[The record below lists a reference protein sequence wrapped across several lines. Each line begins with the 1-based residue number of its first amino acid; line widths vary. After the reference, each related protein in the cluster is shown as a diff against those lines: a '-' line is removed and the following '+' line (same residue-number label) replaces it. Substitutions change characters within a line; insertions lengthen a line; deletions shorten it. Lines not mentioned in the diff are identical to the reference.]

1 MMKCKFKQSIQT
13 RISASFL
20 LLALIISTFF
30 SIVTYTA
37 VEVAEDQ
44 LAGDRMQA
52 LSAWLIQRRANGQP
66 TDLSPGMS
74 FYVNEA
80 IPKELNGVSDGLHD
94 LDRGNLELNAY
105 VQTVGTD
112 RFVLIDESGA
122 FEHTEAVVFNVLIC
136 GFAGSVL
143 LAIMLGLTAARRV
156 VAPVVA
162 LAGAVA
168 KPDPLRSLPS
178 LTAGDEIGELARAL
192 SHYIEQQSVF
202 LAREKLFTGDVSHEL
217 RTPLTVILGA
227 AELLE
232 AQIPRES
239 EAWKAAQRI
248 KRSATEA
255 AERVG
260 ALLALSRAP
269 QLLDQQNTLLSAV
282 LEHEVDRCRPMIEGK
297 PVTFLLKLEPVVVHA
312 NPELVGVIVSN
323 LLRNACQ
330 YMDSGRITVVLTT
343 TTLVIED
350 DGPGIPEPIRARV
363 FDRYVCGHPNYS
375 GEGLGLS
382 IVKRAVEH
390 LGWHI
395 ELETMPKRGARFVI
409 FLTPAGVSESFND
422 VLTPS

>member
-1 MMKCKFKQSIQT
+1 MKNKIKRSIQT

-44 LAGDRMQA
+44 LAGDRMEA
-52 LSAWLIQRRANGQP
+52 LSAWLVQRRANGESI
-66 TDLSPGMS
+66 DLRPGMS

-80 IPKELNGVSDGLHD
+80 IPEELAGVSDGLHD
-94 LDRGNLELNAY
+94 MDRGDLELNAY
-105 VQTVGTD
+105 VQTVGPD
-112 RFVLIDESGA
+112 RFALVDESAA
-122 FEHTEAVVFNVLIC
+122 FEHTEAVVFNVLI
-136 GFAGSVL
+136 GGLAGSVL
-143 LAIMLGLTAARRV
+143 LAVMLGLAAARRV

-162 LAGAVA
+162 LARAVA
-168 KPDPLRSLPS
+168 KPDPLRALPS
-178 LTAGDEIGELARAL
+178 LEATDEIGELARAL

-202 LAREKLFTGDVSHEL
+202 LVREKLFTGDVSHEL

-232 AQIPRES
+232 AQLPPES

-269 QLLDQQNTLLSAV
+269 HLLDQQPTSLSAV

-330 YMDSGRITVVLTT
+330 YMDAGCVTVILTT

-350 DGPGIPEPIRARV
+350 DGPGIPEHVRARV
-363 FDRYVCGHPNYS
+363 FDRYVRGQPNYS

-390 LGWHI
+390 LGWRI
-395 ELETMPKRGARFVI
+395 ELEDMPKRGARFVI
-409 FLTPAGVSESFND
+409 FFTPAGISGPFND
-422 VLTPS
+422 VLTLS